1 MRGWITGV
9 MLVTFLSGGMSGFIA
24 ITKIIVNHLERRR
37 SLPEGVSMT
46 ESELR
51 DMIASAVEEA
61 TAPIAAEVV
70 SLKKKLKAPDKATL
84 LPEHRD
90 PDTDEN

>member
-1 MRGWITGV
+1 MPPGLVIIILVSITA
-9 MLVTFLSGGMSGFIA
+9 GMSGFIA

>member
-1 MRGWITGV
+1 MPPG
-9 MLVTFLSGGMSGFIA
+9 LVTIILVSIIAGMSGFVA

-37 SLPEGVSMT
+37 SLPEGSSMT
-46 ESELR
+46 QSELR

-61 TAPIAAEVV
+61 TAPIAAEVA
-70 SLKKKLKAPDKATL
+70 SLQKQLTAPDKEPL

-90 PDTDEN
+90 PGTNDS